1 MRVAGVLRCFVLA
14 SGVLVATACT
24 GSDAAPNLSPVSSAP
39 GSSVVS
45 SSVATT
51 PTASPAYPDDVPLTG
66 HNVRPG
72 EKPPV
77 YPAAAKAHTQAGANA
92 FAEFFMRTLDWAYA
106 TTNPSYMKHYYGP
119 SCGLCSGLATGI
131 IKTAAEH
138 HMYEGG
144 RLAVHPV
151 QTTPVGPVTAPAEFC
166 SHLVIDESATAVVDQ
181 RGNVV
186 SGDGAHAADQLKL
199 CTSSRAQGARQVTYL
214 AFLS

>member
-1 MRVAGVLRCFVLA
+1 MRVAGVLRCFVLTLL
-14 SGVLVATACT
+14 GVMLAACT
-24 GSDAAPNLSPVSSAP
+24 RGSASPNLSPVSSAP
-39 GSSVVS
+39 R
-45 SSVATT
+45 SSVAVSSV
-51 PTASPAYPDDVPLTG
+51 PASPAYPADVPLSG
-66 HNVRPG
+66 HNVGPG

-77 YPAAAKAHTQAGANA
+77 YPAAAHAHTQVGANA
-92 FAEFFMRTLDWAYA
+92 FAEFFMKTLDWAYA

-119 SCGLCSGLATGI
+119 TCGLCDGIATGI
-131 IKTAAEH
+131 IKTASEH

-151 QTTPVGPVTAPAEFC
+151 QATPVGPVTAPAEFC

-199 CTSSRAQGARQVTYL
+199 CTSSRAQDGWQVTYL